1 MFTGIIEAVAEL
13 AELSPRGDVV
23 RLAVAAPALARA
35 VGRGDSVAVNGAC
48 LSVAEPHVGQLLF
61 DAVPETLQRTALGAL
76 RPGDRV
82 NLERAVRADARLDG
96 HIVQGHVDEAGRVA
110 ELRRSGDDVRLFVE
124 SSAGF
129 AELLAPKG
137 GVAVDG
143 VSLTVVGV
151 RDDGFDVALIPHTL
165 GGTTLGALRS
175 GDRVNLE
182 ADIIGKYVKR
192 QLDRIAGA
200 ARALLCCICLALPAT
215 AVAAADAAPAL
226 EPPSPGLPA
235 RAVAERVEE
244 LFRGENSYFQ
254 ATMTIR
260 SPLLPAPRIVG
271 FRAWDDRSSGRS
283 FVRITAPPKDRG
295 VAFLNVPPN
304 LWNYIP
310 RVERTLRI
318 PPSMMLQS
326 WMGSDFTND
335 DLVRE
340 SSQLD
345 DYEHHWLGIAPAG
358 AGLPRAYVIEYRP
371 HEAAPVVW
379 GRIAAWI
386 DAERFAPLRQ
396 EFYDEAGALLRVM
409 RFSDFRRTRGR
420 LYPHA
425 WSLIP
430 ENRPGHETAIQIEE
444 IRFDEPIPDSIFTRR
459 NLREGG

>member
-13 AELSPRGDVV
+13 AQLSPRGGAV

-35 VGRGDSVAVNGAC
+35 VALGDSVAVNGAC
-48 LSVAEPHVGQLLF
+48 LSVAEPHAGQLLF

-82 NLERAVRADARLDG
+82 NLERALRADARLDG

-110 ELRRSGDDVRLFVE
+110 ELRRAGDDVRLFIE

-165 GGTTLGALRS
+165 GGTTLGALRP

-200 ARALLCCICLALPAT
+200 ARALLCCIGFALPAT
-215 AVAAADAAPAL
+215 AAAADAAL
-226 EPPSPGLPA
+226 EPPPPGLSA

-244 LFRGENSYFQ
+244 LFRGENSYFE

-271 FRAWDDRSSGRS
+271 FRAWDERSSGRS

-345 DYEHHWLGIAPAG
+345 DYEHHWLGVAPAG
-358 AGLPRAYVIEYRP
+358 ADLPRAYVIEYRP
-371 HEAAPVVW
+371 HEDAPVVW

-420 LYPHA
+420 FYPHA

-430 ENRPGHETAIQIEE
+430 QDRPGRETAIQIEE

>member
-1 MFTGIIEAVAEL
+1 VFTGIIEAVAEL

-48 LSVAEPHVGQLLF
+48 LSAAEPHAGQLLF

-76 RPGDRV
+76 RP
-82 NLERAVRADARLDG
+82 
-96 HIVQGHVDEAGRVA
+96 
-110 ELRRSGDDVRLFVE
+110 
-124 SSAGF
+124 
-129 AELLAPKG
+129 
-137 GVAVDG
+137 
-143 VSLTVVGV
+143 
-151 RDDGFDVALIPHTL
+151 
-165 GGTTLGALRS
+165 

-226 EPPSPGLPA
+226 DPPPPGLPA